1 MDSSVLMGFGL
12 AAPAGLNAFIPLL
25 VFALADRISN
35 GFNLGRPY
43 DFLSSSTG
51 IIIILALLTVEIVVD
66 KVPRA
71 DHLND
76 LVQSAV
82 RPAAGAVLFMAAN
95 NHDREVHPLIA
106 MLFGLVAAGCV
117 HWYKT
122 TARPAITIQTNGIG
136 NPFVSMIEDG
146 IATVVSVL
154 AVALPLIGALAVIAG
169 AYLLRRSYRW
179 ALTGVFAR
187 KSRT

>member
-1 MDSSVLMGFGL
+1 MDSSILMGIGL

-25 VFALADRISN
+25 VVALADRISS

-43 DFLSSSTG
+43 DFLSSSSG
-51 IIIILALLTVEIVVD
+51 IVIILALLTVEIVVD

-95 NHDREVHPLIA
+95 NHDRKVHPLIA
-106 MLFGLVAAGCV
+106 MLFGLVIGGAV

-122 TARPAITIQTNGIG
+122 TARPPITIQTHGVG
-136 NPFVSMIEDG
+136 NPFVSMIEDA
-146 IATVVSVL
+146 ISTAISIL
-154 AVALPLIGALAVIAG
+154 AVALPLLGTLSVVVGAF
-169 AYLLRRSYRW
+169 LLRRTYRW
-179 ALTGVFAR
+179 ALTGIFAR
-187 KSRT
+187 KSQT